1 MLKLT
6 QVTAFLALKGLPH
19 VTVARSPETALEM
32 DWCAVFALAYRAYYA
47 AQTGHWNTRGPGFA
61 QDHAM
66 FQAQYEFWQ
75 TTVDEIAEHIRVFDI
90 ELPERLSAL
99 SSEPTTTPLADAVKY
114 IEFYVQR
121 LTALLPKLNSI
132 CKQSQD
138 LGDNAS
144 DNFAQGLVQSIKTQA
159 WKTASALPEP
169 NRSEILRELRT
180 NQAASTDVQRISV
193 SAPKPALVKPQLAP
207 GTIPRV

>member
-47 AQTGHWNTRGPGFA
+47 AQTGHWNTRGRDFA

-75 TTVDEIAEHIRVFDI
+75 TQIDGIAEHIRVFDI
-90 ELPERLSAL
+90 ELPERLSAI
-99 SSEPTTTPLADAVKY
+99 SSEPMSAPLADAGKY
-114 IEFYVQR
+114 IEFYVQK
-121 LTALLPKLNSI
+121 LIALLPKLDSI
-132 CKQSQD
+132 CKQSQE

-144 DNFAQGLVQSIKTQA
+144 DNFAQGLVQAIKHEA
-159 WKTASALPEP
+159 WKTASAMPEP
-169 NRSEILRELRT
+169 NRTETLRGLRM
-180 NQAASTDVQRISV
+180 NQAAPVGVQRQQV
-193 SAPKPALVKPQLAP
+193 SAPKPALVKPALAP
-207 GTIPRV
+207 DTMPRV